1 MKTIVFPAFIL
12 LLLLG
17 NCFGAYKLFTA
28 KEEFFSKFPKLTEGA
43 YQILRFLPIVNI
55 IGLIGVLFWQKWG
68 VYLAITCAVIII
80 ICDILFGIYYHLYVA
95 VPASAFLIF
104 LIIRYWSFFK

>member
-28 KEEFFSKFPKLTEGA
+28 KQDFLSKFPKLTEEA
-43 YQILRFLPIVNI
+43 YGLIRFLPLVNI
-55 IGLIGVLFWQKWG
+55 IALAGVLFWQKWG
-68 VYLAITCAVIII
+68 VYLALVCAAAIIF
-80 ICDILFGIYYHLYVA
+80 CDIVFGIYYHLYVA
-95 VPASAFLIF
+95 VLSTAMMIF
-104 LIIRYWSFFK
+104 FIIKYWNFFK